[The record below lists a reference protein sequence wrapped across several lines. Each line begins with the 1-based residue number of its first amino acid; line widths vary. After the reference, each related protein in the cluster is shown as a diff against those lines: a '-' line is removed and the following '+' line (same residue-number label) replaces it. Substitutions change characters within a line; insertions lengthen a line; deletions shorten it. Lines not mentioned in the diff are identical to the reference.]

1 MSWFILLSL
10 LSIGLILILTEIIFV
25 PGTTI
30 IGVLGL
36 TFTGAGIFYSFLKFD
51 STLAW
56 VIFGFAFLVNFIA
69 LFYGFKS
76 GVWDKFALKE
86 SMTSRS
92 FDGRLLGLEVGM
104 EGKAVSDIKPIGKA
118 EFLEKIYEVKSDSG
132 FISVGSIIFITKLE
146 DNRIIIKN

>member
-76 GVWDKFALKE
+76 GIWDKFALKE

>member
-1 MSWFILLSL
+1 MTWFILLSL

-25 PGTTI
+25 PGTTV
-30 IGVLGL
+30 IGILGL
-36 TFTGAGIFYSFLKFD
+36 IFTGVGIYYSFLKFD
-51 STLAW
+51 PSIAW
-56 VIFGFAFLVNFIA
+56 VIVGFALLANFMA

-76 GVWDKFALKE
+76 GVWNKFALKE

-104 EGKAVSDIKPIGKA
+104 EGKSVSDIKPIGKA

-132 FISVGSIIFITKLE
+132 FISVGTIVFITKLE
-146 DNRIIIKN
+146 DNRIIVKN